1 MRCRSRLASESG
13 EMDSARLRLRRGVTR
28 GLEKRDTVGTANPR
42 RHCACRGME
51 SGEREVGDGGK
62 SL

>member
-13 EMDSARLRLRRGVTR
+13 EMDSALLRLRRGVTR
-28 GLEKRDTVGTANPR
+28 GLEKRDTAGQPSQAWSARP
-42 RHCACRGME
+42 CSQWG
-51 SGEREVGDGGK
+51 RETGGGDRK

>member
-28 GLEKRDTVGTANPR
+28 GLEKRDTAGHPTQGLSASPR
-42 RHCACRGME
+42 C
-51 SGEREVGDGGK
+51 
-62 SL
+62 L